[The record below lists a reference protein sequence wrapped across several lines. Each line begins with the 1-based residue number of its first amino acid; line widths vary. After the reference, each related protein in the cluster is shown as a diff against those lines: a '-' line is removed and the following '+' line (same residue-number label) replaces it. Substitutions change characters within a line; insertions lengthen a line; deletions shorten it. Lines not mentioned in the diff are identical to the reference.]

1 MQQVDKCLRPIWLQW
16 SICSVV
22 LWNFIKKISS
32 RQTISTLV
40 LLFFVSSPLCAH
52 KYYVSTVNMKK
63 EGDTLRVEM
72 SVFYDD
78 MELAIYEQSQR
89 YVRLCPVSKNKK
101 HEADSLVFSYI
112 VDRFYLVVG
121 DVSLL
126 PSYDGY
132 TCTEETIQIN
142 LLFLLPSMLPEC
154 EIKITDSV
162 LMDVFPEQRNIIQYC
177 SSERRETHLL
187 SLGRDTAGLNIQ

>member
-1 MQQVDKCLRPIWLQW
+1 M
-16 SICSVV
+16 
-22 LWNFIKKISS
+22 
-32 RQTISTLV
+32 
-40 LLFFVSSPLCAH
+40 LLFFISSPLYAH

-78 MELAIYEQSQR
+78 MELAIYEQTQR
-89 YVRLCPVSKNKK
+89 YVRLCPASKNKK

-121 DVSLL
+121 DKPLL

-132 TCTEETIQIN
+132 TCSEEAMQIN
-142 LLFLLPSMLPEC
+142 LCFLLPTIFPEG

-162 LMDVFPEQRNIIQYC
+162 LMDVFPEQRNIIQY
-177 SSERRETHLL
+177 SSSKRRSTHLL
-187 SLGRDTAGLNIQ
+187 SLGRDATLLNIQ